1 MSFIK
6 VLMVAEKPSIAEVLA
21 RSLSGGRSFKG
32 DSRIPSHEYR
42 GTFMGQDAAFT
53 VTSVMGHVFRRVVQ
67 PSPLIILELISCSQH
82 RLRAKMESQLGRD
95 QPRRPVSHAPHL
107 PTSLISRKLSCSY
120 SASVVSTEANAKA
133 RVVDH
138 LSHSG
143 KSLAV
148 PTAITRILR
157 VRMCLAS

>member
-42 GTFMGQDAAFT
+42 GTFLGQDAAFT

-67 PSPLIILELISCSQH
+67 SLKIPPHCF
-82 RLRAKMESQLGRD
+82 RTNF
-95 QPRRPVSHAPHL
+95 PVRSIDFEPKWNRNWDEINPEDL
-107 PTSLISRKLSCSY
+107 CVTPPTY
-120 SASVVSTEANAKA
+120 
-133 RVVDH
+133 
-138 LSHSG
+138 
-143 KSLAV
+143 
-148 PTAITRILR
+148 
-157 VRMCLAS
+157 